1 MLTRRRPSNGG
12 QFEFLPV
19 TIISGHVALKAV
31 LRVGMHAGFE
41 SGTALIAGTLGKV
54 ASALDPTDTVDR
66 LIDAMKFTYGMEVGV
81 FAT

>member
-1 MLTRRRPSNGG
+1 MLTRRQPSNGG

-19 TIISGHVALKAV
+19 TVISGHVALKAV

-41 SGTALIAGTLGKV
+41 SGTALIGGFLGTINKGDFTGK
-54 ASALDPTDTVDR
+54 SDR
-66 LIDAMKFTYGMEVGV
+66 LVEALKFTYGMEVGV